1 MSAADIPSL
10 DAVLRRDRLVAISG
24 LSLVVVVSWI
34 YVLTGAGMGMTAI
47 EMTDMSM
54 SDMARSA
61 VMQPAAWNAG
71 YAALMFFMWW
81 VMMVAMMLPSASP
94 MVLLFAVV
102 NRKQK
107 DQGNPFVPTGVF
119 AGGYLI
125 AWGAFSAVST
135 ELQWGFEQIG
145 VLSSMMVST
154 SALFGGAM
162 LVAAGAYQLTPLKH
176 ACLKH
181 CRSPMQFV
189 SRHWRPGSGGA
200 LRMGLQHG
208 SYCMA
213 CCWFLMGL
221 LFVGGVM
228 NLYWIAG
235 LTLFVLLEK
244 TIPVGHW
251 LGSLTGVGLLLWGVW
266 VLSAAG

>member
-1 MSAADIPSL
+1 
-10 DAVLRRDRLVAISG
+10 
-24 LSLVVVVSWI
+24 
-34 YVLTGAGMGMTAI
+34 
-47 EMTDMSM
+47 
-54 SDMARSA
+54 
-61 VMQPAAWNAG
+61 
-71 YAALMFFMWW
+71 
-81 VMMVAMMLPSASP
+81 
-94 MVLLFAVV
+94 
-102 NRKQK
+102 
-107 DQGNPFVPTGVF
+107 
-119 AGGYLI
+119 
-125 AWGAFSAVST
+125 
-135 ELQWGFEQIG
+135 
-145 VLSSMMVST
+145 
-154 SALFGGAM
+154 
-162 LVAAGAYQLTPLKH
+162 
-176 ACLKH
+176 
-181 CRSPMQFV
+181 MQFV